1 MHRGVKSSTPQELP
15 RSSDRITFCYLE
27 HCTIGRDAN
36 ALTATDAQE
45 VLYIPSAA
53 LSALLLGPGTRVT
66 HQAMTVIADSGCTVA
81 WVGAGGVR
89 YYAHGRPLGRST
101 ALLERQAR
109 LVSNQRL
116 RLAVARRMYA
126 LRFPDHDPAGLT
138 MQQLRGH
145 EGRRVRDCYSRWS
158 KQTGVEWRRRDYKV
172 DDFEDSD
179 LINKAL
185 SMAHACLYAL
195 THAVIVQLGCS
206 PALGFIHTGHDRSF
220 VYDVA
225 DLFKAS
231 TSIPVAFE
239 TVAEIQRNQPD
250 REEVSTSDLSALV
263 RRRMRDQFM
272 SRNILTKTVDIIY
285 ELFVDE
291 TRLSAEDDFLR
302 PAVLELWDNHQGTV
316 GAGINYYSLDA
327 DPPW

>member
-1 MHRGVKSSTPQELP
+1 MHRGVKPSTPQELP

-36 ALTATDAQE
+36 ALTATDAQG

-66 HQAMTVIADSGCTVA
+66 HQAVTVIADSGCTVA

-250 REEVSTSDLSALV
+250 GEEATTPDLSALV

-285 ELFVDE
+285 ELFVGE

-302 PAVLELWDNHQGTV
+302 PAVVELWDNHQGTV

>member
-1 MHRGVKSSTPQELP
+1 MHRGVKPSTPQELP
-15 RSSDRITFCYLE
+15 RSSDRNTFCYLE

-36 ALTATDAQE
+36 ALTATDAQG

-66 HQAMTVIADSGCTVA
+66 HQAMTVIADSGCTVV

-239 TVAEIQRNQPD
+239 TVAEVQRNQPD
-250 REEVSTSDLSALV
+250 GEEVTTSDLSALV

-302 PAVLELWDNHQGTV
+302 PAVVELWDNHQGTV